1 MSGPAQSGPSS
12 AAGRL
17 VARSR
22 RAAVRA
28 RESPGAIPAVDVG
41 EAHAPGPASRG
52 RAGPA
57 QPTASVQQVEL
68 PTVALAPVAPAQDAS
83 TEERAPAQ
91 RPAQTAEPAAA
102 RGESPLTALA
112 AAPKPVTVQPADG
125 PGGLPA
131 WTIAAA
137 PLPATPRPSAP
148 SPGEASLPPDAPPA
162 PGRRA
167 GPAEQLQEQLRAAEP
182 ERAPLPPARAGEPT
196 REELRPTPASPVLT
210 ASPSGPARRSQPS
223 SPAPA
228 AAGPPQVLIDR
239 IEVIT
244 PPALPAPPDPFLSLA
259 ARRAGASRHERAR
272 WRG

>member
-28 RESPGAIPAVDVG
+28 RESLGAIPAFDVA
-41 EAHAPGPASRG
+41 EAHVPGPASRG

-57 QPTASVQQVEL
+57 QPTASVRQVEL
-68 PTVALAPVAPAQDAS
+68 PAVALAPVAPVEVAP
-83 TEERAPAQ
+83 TEEIAPEQ
-91 RPAQTAEPAAA
+91 RPALAAEPAAA
-102 RGESPLTALA
+102 RGESPLPALA
-112 AAPKPVTVQPADG
+112 AALEPVTLTPAEG

-131 WTIAAA
+131 WTLTAA
-137 PLPATPRPSAP
+137 PLPATARPPVP
-148 SPGEASLPPDAPPA
+148 SPGEASPSPEGPPA

-167 GPAEQLQEQLRAAEP
+167 GPAERLQEQLRAAEP
-182 ERAPLPPARAGEPT
+182 ERSPVPPARAGEPT
-196 REELRPTPASPVLT
+196 RQELRPTAASPVRT
-210 ASPSGPARRSQPS
+210 APPSGPARRSEPS
-223 SPAPA
+223 APAPA

-244 PPALPAPPDPFLSLA
+244 PPAHPAQPDPFLSLA